1 LPEIIINMKEL
12 VHIMGDQKVGVGLG
26 VMILK
31 NNKILLGKRHED
43 PEKASSLLN
52 GAGTWTMPGGKL
64 HFGETFEEGAKRETM
79 EETGIKLNKVDV
91 ICVNNDVV
99 ETAHFITIGLFSN
112 DFEGEPQVLEP
123 DEITEWRWFDLNEL
137 PNPIYFPSAKVLE
150 NYKAKNFYISH
161 VLN

>member
-1 LPEIIINMKEL
+1 MEQINKKM
-12 VHIMGDQKVGVGLG
+12 GVGFG
-26 VMILK
+26 VLILK
-31 NNKILLGKRHED
+31 DNKVLLGKRHED

-64 HFGETFEEGAKRETM
+64 DFGETFEEGAKRETM

-91 ICVNNDVV
+91 ICVNNDMV
-99 ETAHFITIGLFSN
+99 ETAHFITIGLFSD

-123 DEITEWRWFDLNEL
+123 DEITEWGWFDLNEL

-150 NYKAKNFYISH
+150 NYKAKKFY
-161 VLN
+161 VPQ